1 MSILDE
7 FALRAQLELEDEFVQ
22 EHWLGVLQSSGAD
35 GALNRVLTEWSLA
48 SPHRLVLLV
57 DEIDALVGDMLV
69 SVLRQLRSGYEC
81 RPASCP
87 QSVMLCGLS
96 DVQDYRIRSG
106 STCESVTGGSAFNIS
121 AASLRLGDFDRAEV
135 EALLG
140 QHSSETGQG
149 FEPEALER
157 VQRVI
162 EPLLSG
168 EPEHGFSVRDHEYV
182 RDLGPVAPSDEIRV
196 ANPIYAE
203 VIPRELTF
211 ITQKSLRQRVAWY
224 VNPAGSLDSGKL
236 MAAFQQYFWG
246 HVESCLE
253 RFAYKEAGPPL
264 LLQAFFQRIA
274 SGEGRIVREYGL
286 GRQRVDLL
294 ILWSR
299 PQGIQ
304 RIVIEC
310 KVRRSTLERTIAK
323 GLEQTARY
331 MDGCAA
337 DAGHLVIFNRS
348 QRPWKDKVFHRSESV
363 NGTPIEVWGM

>member
-1 MSILDE
+1 M
-7 FALRAQLELEDEFVQ
+7 
-22 EHWLGVLQSSGAD
+22 
-35 GALNRVLTEWSLA
+35 A
-48 SPHRLVLLV
+48 SPHLLVLLV
-57 DEIDALVGDMLV
+57 DEIDALVGDTLI
-69 SVLRQLRSGYEC
+69 SVLRQLRSRYES
-81 RPASCP
+81 RPASYS
-87 QSVMLCGLS
+87 QSGILCGVRDL
-96 DVQDYRIRSG
+96 QNYPIHTG
-106 STCESVTGGSAFNIS
+106 STGESVTGGSAFNIS
-121 AASLRLGDFDRAEV
+121 AASLRLGDFDRAGV
-135 EALLG
+135 EALPG

-182 RDLGPVAPSDEIRV
+182 RDLGLVAPGDEIRV

-224 VNPAGSLDSGKL
+224 VNPTGSSDSGKL
-236 MAAFQQYFWG
+236 MAAFQQYFRE
-246 HVESCLE
+246 HVESWLE

-264 LLQAFFQRIA
+264 LLQAFLQRIV
-274 SGEGRIVREYGL
+274 SGEVRIVREYGL
-286 GRQRVDLL
+286 GRPGVDLL
-294 ILWSR
+294 IRWSR

-310 KVRRSTLERTIAK
+310 KVRRSTLERAIAK

-331 MDGCAA
+331 MDACAA

-348 QRPWKDKVFHRSESV
+348 QRPWKEKVFHRSESV